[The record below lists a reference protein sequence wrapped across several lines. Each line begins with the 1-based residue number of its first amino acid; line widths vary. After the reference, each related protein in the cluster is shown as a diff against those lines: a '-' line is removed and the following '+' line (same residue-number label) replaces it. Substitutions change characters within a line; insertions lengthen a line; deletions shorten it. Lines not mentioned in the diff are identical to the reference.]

1 MPPLPLSASRPASA
15 RGEFSDWTTQLWV
28 KVTGRRFPL
37 DQVPWLAGPVG
48 NPAGIGSGYFDELA
62 GAEGW
67 TVRRGGPACGLLPDF
82 GALAGPTFPAARV
95 HRAVTDFYERTSAYD
110 LEAWSEWCG
119 LFRPFGALLAI
130 MFSRR
135 LQQLN
140 VPLSPLD
147 TSLGTTSEVLQLVD
161 PDTGGV
167 RLTAWVRHLRRTG
180 HVLYAGRY
188 SVCRVPGYP
197 GRSRLL
203 FHRECGVRRHLGS
216 LRPKP
221 ARVDPGL
228 SGRGCWG
235 AGRPCAFTVGGHV
248 PAPPLPPAAETGGG
262 ARCGKVEC
270 TTLAAGWSGASMI
283 RCSVARPRR
292 CNSRPGGMFEAGF
305 VAPRIGPV
313 PDSARMGLARCWSD
327 PLGT

>member
-1 MPPLPLSASRPASA
+1 MLPLPLSASRPASP
-15 RGEFSDWTTQLWV
+15 RGEFSDLTTQLWV

-48 NPAGIGSGYFDELA
+48 NPAGIGSDYFDELA
-62 GAEGW
+62 GAKGW
-67 TVRRGGPACGLLPDF
+67 TVRRGGPARGLLPDF

-161 PDTGGV
+161 PDTGAV

-180 HVLYAGRY
+180 HVLYAGSY

-197 GRSRLL
+197 EPCVKVVFPLPNGNAIVLMRPEVDDQGALTVTSAGRRFGDPGFYFTVSAGSGDIWARYVRSL
-203 FHRECGVRRHLGS
+203 RESIRVYPDVDAGVRADHVLS
-216 LRPKP
+216 LWGATFLRLHYRLRQRPEE
-221 ARVDPGL
+221 AG
-228 SGRGCWG
+228 G
-235 AGRPCAFTVGGHV
+235 AGR
-248 PAPPLPPAAETGGG
+248 
-262 ARCGKVEC
+262 
-270 TTLAAGWSGASMI
+270 
-283 RCSVARPRR
+283 
-292 CNSRPGGMFEAGF
+292 
-305 VAPRIGPV
+305 
-313 PDSARMGLARCWSD
+313 
-327 PLGT
+327 